1 MLLKGSDANPNVR
14 DNLFNSPTHAIRVG
28 GLSDTTAFRT
38 SVWRFTNI
46 GDYKVLVVHGHTFYV
61 YRGVER
67 LKQYALQNSIDIV
80 MFGHTHKPYIEID
93 EDVTILNRYLGSS
106 SLRFV
111 DLSNLQLAL
120 ADYNQDGVV
129 DSTDLTLIQN
139 LVIP

>member
-1 MLLKGSDANPNVR
+1 MGPWLPVPGSPEFTLGDLNY
-14 DNLFNSPTHAIRVG
+14 DGEI
-28 GLSDTTAFRT
+28 T
-38 SVWRFTNI
+38 S
-46 GDYKVLVVHGHTFYV
+46 
-61 YRGVER
+61 
-67 LKQYALQNSIDIV
+67 
-80 MFGHTHKPYIEID
+80 

>member
-1 MLLKGSDANPNVR
+1 MLLKRSDANPNVR
-14 DNLFNSPTHAIRVG
+14 DNLFNSPTYAIRVG

-38 SVWRFTNI
+38 RTWRLTDNYGNPITDYMTLNSNNGSLVTSTCSPEFTL
-46 GDYKVLVVHGHTFYV
+46 GDLNYDG
-61 YRGVER
+61 
-67 LKQYALQNSIDIV
+67 
-80 MFGHTHKPYIEID
+80 EITS

>member
-1 MLLKGSDANPNVR
+1 MGDLNYDGE
-14 DNLFNSPTHAIRVG
+14 I
-28 GLSDTTAFRT
+28 T
-38 SVWRFTNI
+38 S
-46 GDYKVLVVHGHTFYV
+46 
-61 YRGVER
+61 
-67 LKQYALQNSIDIV
+67 
-80 MFGHTHKPYIEID
+80 

>member
-1 MLLKGSDANPNVR
+1 MLLKGSGANPNVR

-38 SVWRFTNI
+38 SVWRFTDNYGNPI
-46 GDYKVLVVHGHTFYV
+46 TDYMTLNPNNVSLVTNTCSPEFTLGDLNYDG
-61 YRGVER
+61 
-67 LKQYALQNSIDIV
+67 
-80 MFGHTHKPYIEID
+80 EITS